1 MSVKV
6 DGVVEI
12 PRHQWYQLIDI
23 FTRVD
28 EQLEV
33 LIKQIDYTNKLL
45 EGIAKSLGAAVRPP
59 TEAILAPPAPAV
71 TTVEEVLNNRYKVFK
86 LDLSVARNNEPLG
99 LRDMGIVAKS
109 AVVTRLDSPASWRRN
124 DPTTGEPEELYTGY
138 RVDNFAIE
146 ELYITND
153 VGTGYL
159 TIVVEW
165 RE

>member
-45 EGIAKSLGAAVRPP
+45 EGIAKSLGAAVKPP
-59 TEAILAPPAPAV
+59 EV
-71 TTVEEVLNNRYKVFK
+71 TLTPTPTVTIVEEALNNRYKVFS
-86 LDLSVARNNEPLG
+86 LDLSKARNNEPLG
-99 LRDMGIVAKS
+99 LSDLGIVAKS
-109 AVVTRLDSPASWRRN
+109 AVVTELGSTAYWRRN
-124 DPTTGEPEELYTGY
+124 DPRTGDLEKLYTGY
-138 RVDNFAIE
+138 RIDNFTIE
-146 ELYITND
+146 ELYITNPA
-153 VGTGYL
+153 GTGYL

>member
-33 LIKQIDYTNKLL
+33 LIKQIDYTNQLL
-45 EGIAKSLGAAVRPP
+45 EGIAKSLGAAVKPP
-59 TEAILAPPAPAV
+59 EV
-71 TTVEEVLNNRYKVFK
+71 TLTPTPTVTIVEEALNNRYKVYK
-86 LDLSVARNNEPLG
+86 LDLSKARDNEPLG
-99 LRDMGIVAKS
+99 LSKLGIIAKS

-124 DPTTGEPEELYTGY
+124 DPDKGELEELYTGY
-138 RVDNFAIE
+138 RIEDFAIE

-153 VGTGYL
+153 AGTGFL

>member
-12 PRHQWYQLIDI
+12 PRHQWYQLIDT

-59 TEAILAPPAPAV
+59 TEVILAPTAPAV
-71 TTVEEVLNNRYKVFK
+71 TTVEEALNNRYKVFK
-86 LDLSVARNNEPLG
+86 LDLSVARDNEPLG
-99 LRDMGIVAKS
+99 LRDLGIIAKS
-109 AVVTRLDSPASWRRN
+109 AVVTKLGSPASWRRN
-124 DPTTGEPEELYTGY
+124 DPRMGDLEELYEGY
-138 RVDNFAIE
+138 RIDNFEIE
-146 ELYITND
+146 ELYITNPA
-153 VGTGYL
+153 GTGQL
-159 TIVVEW
+159 IIVVEW